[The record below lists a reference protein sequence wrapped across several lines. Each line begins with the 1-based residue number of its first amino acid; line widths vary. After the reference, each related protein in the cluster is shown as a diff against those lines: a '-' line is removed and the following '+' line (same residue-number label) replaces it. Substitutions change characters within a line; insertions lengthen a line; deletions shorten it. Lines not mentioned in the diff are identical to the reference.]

1 MSRLYKSSFPTD
13 KVKIYRKG
21 FSIQARG
28 RNGRLLVGVVA
39 LILVSIGTYFLAKT
53 KLINASN

>member
-13 KVKIYRKG
+13 MVKVCRKG

-28 RNGRLLVGVVA
+28 RNGRLLVGVVS
-39 LILVSIGTYFLAKT
+39 LILMSIGAYFLAKT
-53 KLINASN
+53 KLIYASK